1 MKGMSNPSPSPRPS
15 ASTTHLTFL
24 LGGAGTGGPN
34 DGLPQIQVQNTPTS
48 RADWIKRSTEAR
60 CKNWYRMEGDDD
72 KDHFRDLEMIR
83 ERCSAINKNRGRN
96 GPGGE
101 DTGTTLPT
109 PVCTIKDH
117 TNDVTSVDFSGRS
130 LLATGSSDKSVRLYK
145 WQVGDKF
152 AEVSHSPLLGHT
164 YGVNYVNFSPFGSK
178 LASASIDGSTI
189 IWDVKSGE
197 RLCSLQPAS
206 EAAVR
211 VCAFSPNSALLATG
225 GDDDLAGIWDVST
238 LSLLRRMCGDE
249 STVTSLSFTPD
260 SCYLATGSSG
270 GELRVWDAR
279 YGHSVA
285 LAIKAEAHDLGVCSI
300 HFSPS
305 IGKESSGTI
314 GKQYL
319 LASGGQDTELHLWV
333 VEIGSQVLGGDT
345 TPSITL
351 HHTLCG
357 HCAPIMSVRFSASG
371 LLLASASGDKTVRLW
386 DPMKQVP
393 LGVLEGHKRYVTS
406 CAFSDDGALVAAGS
420 GDRVVKV
427 WRVDGATNPT
437 HSSTSSTDAIRKLRV
452 RFPSYGL
459 RENTKLIEWSSE
471 DLCEW
476 LVEQGL
482 AEYSHNFRTH
492 AIDGRELLSVTD
504 EVLEN
509 KLGVDAL
516 GHRNKI
522 MRLIRRSQDNQAKKE
537 ASNEPPSEFLCPI
550 TQEMICDPVLCADGF
565 TYERVAMEAWLA
577 SGKRTSPMTNEKLAH
592 VVLTPNRTLRT
603 LIQKYRED
611 NI

>member
-1 MKGMSNPSPSPRPS
+1 MVAPWHHLTPRRAPQQHSS
-15 ASTTHLTFL
+15 ASGSECGTSSL
-24 LGGAGTGGPN
+24 LPMT
-34 DGLPQIQVQNTPTS
+34 DF
-48 RADWIKRSTEAR
+48 IKY
-60 CKNWYRMEGDDD
+60 KNWYRMEGADD
-72 KDHFRDLEMIR
+72 KDHFRDLELIR
-83 ERCSAINKNRGRN
+83 ERCSARNKNRGRN
-96 GPGGE
+96 GEEAGG
-101 DTGTTLPT
+101 TRPM
-109 PVCTIKDH
+109 PVCVIKGH

-130 LLATGSSDKSVRLYK
+130 LLATGSLDKSVRVYK
-145 WQVGDKF
+145 WQIGDKF
-152 AEVSHSPLLGHT
+152 VEVSYSPLLGHT
-164 YGVNYVNFSPFGSK
+164 YGVNSVNFSPFGSK

-197 RLCSLQPAS
+197 RLCSLLPAS

-225 GDDDLAGIWDVST
+225 GDDDMAGIWDVST

-279 YGHSVA
+279 YGHSVP
-285 LAIKAEAHDLGVCSI
+285 LAVKAEAHDLGVSSI

-305 IGKESSGTI
+305 IGKENTGTL

-333 VEIGSQVLGGDT
+333 VEIGSQVLGGDS

-351 HHTLCG
+351 HHSLQG
-357 HCAPIMSVRFSASG
+357 HCAPIMSVRFSANGSF
-371 LLLASASGDKTVRLW
+371 LASASGDKTVRLW
-386 DPMKQVP
+386 DPIKQIP

-406 CAFSDDGALVAAGS
+406 CAFSDDGVLVAAGS
-420 GDRVVKV
+420 GDRVVNV
-427 WRVDGATNPT
+427 WRVDGATT
-437 HSSTSSTDAIRKLRV
+437 GGQSSTSTTDTVRKLHV
-452 RFPSYGL
+452 RFPSHRL
-459 RENTKLIEWSSE
+459 RENTRVIDWNCE
-471 DLCEW
+471 DVCEW

-482 AEYSHNFRTH
+482 AEYSHNFRSH
-492 AIDGRELLSVTD
+492 VIDGRELLSVTD
-504 EVLEN
+504 DVLEN

-522 MRLIRRSQDNQAKKE
+522 LRLIHRCQESQTKKE

-550 TQEMICDPVLCADGF
+550 TQELICDPVLCADGF

-592 VVLTPNRTLRT
+592 LVLTPNRTLRT